1 MQAFKMT
8 LLHVLFALVSPYI
21 VLSPPNAD
29 IHVHLHLGPPGHNKS
44 ESRQGLTP
52 GAGKQFQS
60 GYHLLRRLIHNTYSC
75 RHISNGSWDE
85 GILQQF
91 WNYTHS
97 GEFSGYGTF

>member
-21 VLSPPNAD
+21 ALSPQNAD

-60 GYHLLRRLIHNTYSC
+60 GYHLLRWLIHNTYTC
-75 RHISNGSWDE
+75 RHISNGSWDG